1 MDCWASI
8 PTKVSNLI
16 NKELTKTLDLKE
28 IKVAIAAMP
37 RGKATGTDALPMEIF
52 QENSKD
58 V

>member
-1 MDCWASI
+1 
-8 PTKVSNLI
+8 LI

-28 IKVAIAAMP
+28 IKVAIAVMP
-37 RGKATGTDALPMEIF
+37 RGKATCKDALPMEIF